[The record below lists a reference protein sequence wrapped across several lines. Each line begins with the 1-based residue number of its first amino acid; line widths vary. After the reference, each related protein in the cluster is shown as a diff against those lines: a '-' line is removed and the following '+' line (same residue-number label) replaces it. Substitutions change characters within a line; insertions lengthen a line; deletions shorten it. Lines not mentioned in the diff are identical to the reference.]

1 MLDETLNKVPLVSVD
16 PDGTIKVNGST
27 SFKIYKNGRPNN
39 SYSNNAKEIFKA
51 LPASMIQ
58 KIEVIT
64 DPGAREDAEGTTAI
78 LNIITVKNVITKGA
92 MGNVGLAHR
101 RAYAQPVDVGAI
113 RQALS
118 LDLWR
123 RLHHHPWHKL
133 KKPVGIRNQIS
144 SDRQQPAVGK
154 RVGQKKCHG
163 LLGT

>member
-64 DPGAREDAEGTTAI
+64 TPEHVRTQKAR
-78 LNIITVKNVITKGA
+78 
-92 MGNVGLAHR
+92 
-101 RAYAQPVDVGAI
+101 P
-113 RQALS
+113 
-118 LDLWR
+118 
-123 RLHHHPWHKL
+123 PF
-133 KKPVGIRNQIS
+133 
-144 SDRQQPAVGK
+144 
-154 RVGQKKCHG
+154 
-163 LLGT
+163 